1 MHTELGQTIAQ
12 CAHTVFRSVLTSAT
26 DHELYKDVIT
36 HSESRKN
43 ILGLVQYILR
53 DLRDL
58 SSLMSLNGLLTFQKH
73 SSREALL
80 NRC

>member
-12 CAHTVFRSVLTSAT
+12 YAHTVFRSVLTSAT

-53 DLRDL
+53 DLRVL
-58 SSLMSLNGLLTFQKH
+58 SSLMCLNGLLTFQKH